1 VAQRF
6 STATKETSGGVS
18 ATKRALSY
26 HSVCLNLTAGVL
38 PLADFF
44 STGKQLI
51 PMQAIRY
58 LSQKFGQGTIGSLR
72 SHLINILS
80 TPAVLTLVS
89 FSSGQKL
96 VNGSDVSQKA

>member
-1 VAQRF
+1 VSQRF
-6 STATKETSGGVS
+6 STATKETSAGVS

-51 PMQAIRY
+51 PMQAMRY
-58 LSQKFGQGTIGSLR
+58 LSQKFGQGTIGSLQF
-72 SHLINILS
+72 HLINLINS
-80 TPAVLTLVS
+80 SCFDTCVVLFLTFRKRHS
-89 FSSGQKL
+89 
-96 VNGSDVSQKA
+96 